1 VPPMRLS
8 RWRTNIPTSCLATT
22 SSLCHSSIVSQSPTF
37 VRPSCKPVHKV
48 ALTTG
53 SAARAVRRSVTL
65 RDLGAVEGDYA
76 SGGTGRCYRQMVL
89 RQRNVW
95 GAHATLSSRIR
106 RVKWLISP

>member
-76 SGGTGRCYRQMVL
+76 VAEQDDVTGRWCYGNEMFGERTPHFRAVFDE
-89 RQRNVW
+89 
-95 GAHATLSSRIR
+95 LSG
-106 RVKWLISP
+106 